1 MTAQLFLAYVGVI
14 AALSIGIAWRY
25 LPGRAATAITIGLPL
40 WLGYVATLSWFEVL
54 KTVPGRPPG
63 ILLVFAPII
72 LFIALVVIRS
82 RWGRIAAL
90 AIPIALLH
98 GLQVFRIGIELF
110 LHRFWEMGLAPRM
123 LTYEGANVDI
133 LVALSAP
140 FVAFIAT
147 RGSVGLRVALAWNV
161 VGLLALANV
170 IVRSVLTAPG
180 PLNILASDV
189 PNLFVSTFPYSLLP
203 GFFPPLAITLHILSI
218 KAIRVRLRDGH
229 TQQDQRADRSLHARH
244 RS

>member
-14 AALSIGIAWRY
+14 AALSIGIARRY
-25 LPGRAATAITIGLPL
+25 LPGSAAAAITVGLPL
-40 WLGYVATLSWFEVL
+40 WLAYVAALSWFEVL

-90 AIPIALLH
+90 AIPLALLH
-98 GLQVFRIGIELF
+98 GLQVFRIGVELF
-110 LHRFWEMGLAPRM
+110 LLRFWELGLAPRM

-133 LVALSAP
+133 LVGLSAP
-140 FVAFIAT
+140 FVAFIT
-147 RGSVGLRVALAWNV
+147 NRSGVGLRVALVWNV

-189 PNLFVSTFPYSLLP
+189 PNTFVSTFPYSLLP
-203 GFFPPLAITLHILSI
+203 GLFPPLAITLHILSI
-218 KAIRVRLRDGH
+218 KAIRVRLRD
-229 TQQDQRADRSLHARH
+229 QQDTRPSRSAA
-244 RS
+244 